1 MAGDDPL
8 LPTAGSWTLP
18 HPVWVAGS
26 ERTGERFENALGLAW
41 RAPARSLR
49 AELAGSRIRVQDI
62 YIWHEVEKQTVDE
75 IVARFPQLT
84 HADVHASLAY
94 YWDHKEELDRN
105 IERRLERVERI
116 RHEVGPS
123 HLVERLKAKGLLQ

>member
-8 LPTAGSWTLP
+8 LRTAGSWTLP

-49 AELAGSRIRVQDI
+49 AELAGSRIRVF
-62 YIWHEVEKQTVDE
+62 EVLPPVVDTGP
-75 IVARFPQLT
+75 VTGL
-84 HADVHASLAY
+84 DV
-94 YWDHKEELDRN
+94 E
-105 IERRLERVERI
+105 
-116 RHEVGPS
+116 
-123 HLVERLKAKGLLQ
+123 